1 MPKYDIIDLEIWT
14 QCYYRWMPVLEIKG
28 GGFAQV
34 DLHNRILVNNIHKL
48 QKAIET
54 GNLDEL
60 PPELQRNGQTELP
73 KPLNPSDDDD
83 DVLRE
88 DVMDAG
94 PSNRLP
100 MINSFFPFSSNIG
113 SSDELADMLILN
125 GELLTE
131 GSIFDATSIAYQFND

>member
-1 MPKYDIIDLEIWT
+1 MPRDDIIDLEVWS
-14 QCYYRWMPVLEIKG
+14 QCYYRWMPILEIKG

-54 GNLDEL
+54 GNMDDL
-60 PPELQRNGQTELP
+60 PPELQKNGQVEPP
-73 KPLNPSDDDD
+73 KPSQPSDD

-88 DVMDAG
+88 HVMDAG

-131 GSIFDATSIAYQFND
+131 GSIFDATSIAYQFHE

>member
-1 MPKYDIIDLEIWT
+1 MPRDDIIDLEVWS
-14 QCYYRWMPVLEIKG
+14 QCYYRWMPILEIKG

-54 GNLDEL
+54 GNMDDL
-60 PPELQRNGQTELP
+60 PPELQKNGQVEPP
-73 KPLNPSDDDD
+73 KPSQPSDD

-88 DVMDAG
+88 EVMDAG

-131 GSIFDATSIAYQFND
+131 GSIFDATSIAYQFHE